1 MLDPSGREGG
11 SVTEADTESD
21 AALLRAWSDGDRAAG
36 QALFERHFEAVA
48 RFFRNKA
55 DDPIDDLI
63 QKTFL
68 GCIESRGSF
77 RGESSFRAFIFGVAR
92 NVLGKHWRAKAR
104 DRLEFDGDEV
114 SVHEL
119 GASPSSAY
127 ARDQEQLMLLDALRR
142 IPLEY
147 QIVLELHYWEE
158 MRVDDIAI
166 VLEVPPGTVKSRLF
180 RARRMLRHAIERIA
194 TTRPLFA
201 ATTADLDGWARSLRP
216 RA

>member
-1 MLDPSGREGG
+1 M
-11 SVTEADTESD
+11 TETETDAD

-68 GCIESRGSF
+68 GAVESRGSF
-77 RGESSFRAFIFGVAR
+77 RGESSFRAFLFGVAR
-92 NVLGKHWRAKAR
+92 NVLGKHWRARAR
-104 DRLEFDGDEV
+104 DRLDFDGDEV

-147 QIVLELHYWEE
+147 QIVLELHYWESMTAAE
-158 MRVDDIAI
+158 IGSALGIPVGTAKNRIRRAKQM
-166 VLEVPPGTVKSRLF
+166 LEGELRALADGRLKVEPT
-180 RARRMLRHAIERIA
+180 RER
-194 TTRPLFA
+194 
-201 ATTADLDGWARSLRP
+201 LDTWARSLRETLF
-216 RA
+216 R